1 MAQEPNRTDTTR
13 TQTENHSQVQVQKEQ
28 NTMFDFELKI
38 PEYALMEMETFEQV
52 ETAETWADRTCVSKR
67 SLKRFLETLTPAQ
80 LAHANVMVDD
90 DSYVVFYPI
99 LTSAGVAA
107 GSHFD
112 DGGLSADSLPYS
124 QGNQTLITNA
134 DKNCHRPKPA
144 SKTVVEISGEMQP
157 SDFGEMSQEDW
168 QQALNVLISSVRLL

>member
-38 PEYALMEMETFEQV
+38 PEYAPVETFEQS

-67 SLKRFLETLTPAQ
+67 SLKRFLETLTPTQ
-80 LAHANVMVDD
+80 LAQANVMVDD
-90 DSYVVFYPI
+90 DSYIVFYPI
-99 LTSAGVAA
+99 LSSAGVAV

-112 DGGLSADSLPYS
+112 DGGLSTDSSPFPS
-124 QGNQTLITNA
+124 SDQSLIANI
-134 DKNCHRPKPA
+134 DKNCRRPKPA
-144 SKTVVEISGEMQP
+144 PKTLVEISAKKQS
-157 SDFGEMSQEDW
+157 SDFGAESQPDR
-168 QQALNVLISSVRLL
+168 QQALTVLLSSVRLL